1 MGPRYCSAASP
12 RFDLAPNDVY
22 GYAKIG
28 TIPAGT
34 AAGDY
39 TIVIRADA
47 DGTVP
52 EVNEGD
58 NTPGNA
64 LRVTR

>member
-1 MGPRYCSAASP
+1 
-12 RFDLAPNDVY
+12 VY

-28 TIPAGT
+28 TIPPGT

-39 TIVIRADA
+39 TIVIWADA

-58 NTPGNA
+58 NTAGKP
-64 LRVTR
+64 LRGTR

>member
-1 MGPRYCSAASP
+1 V
-12 RFDLAPNDVY
+12 D

-58 NTPGNA
+58 NTAGKP

>member
-1 MGPRYCSAASP
+1 MATPRP
-12 RFDLAPNDVY
+12 VP
-22 GYAKIG
+22 
-28 TIPAGT
+28 GT

-47 DGTVP
+47 DGPVP

-58 NTPGNA
+58 NAAGKP
-64 LRVTR
+64 LKVTR